1 MPSPN
6 DRSRPTGQQGDSQ
19 DHDKIQGQGSTQ
31 AGPFGSTALPYK
43 ANGWAPFPIMDD
55 GKGRTQGGVTGY
67 NGVDLDGDRLQ
78 DAIRRYSSCNVATR
92 MPEGQDPDGREWK
105 LLGLDVD
112 AYDDKP
118 GARTLARWRD
128 ELGELPPTYI
138 SSSREDGVSGIRHY
152 KVPADWF
159 GVGGA
164 PGVELVQRHHR
175 HTVCAP
181 SIHETRKVPYRW
193 RAESDEL
200 PAMVDGVPVA
210 AACPWLPEAYLTA
223 LERTGGGNGERAEI
237 TDDDIA
243 AMRTDGEPCYCV
255 EQAQAKYQAM
265 AGEGLAHYDAMR
277 DTQMALLRLGHDR
290 HPGVGQALDEL
301 YEAYEDD
308 RGSVRDV
315 AAEFDRAMFMGA
327 AKIVADPTPENERG
341 CPTRVKGLGE
351 LLAARGPERS
361 EAYREMV
368 EKIEAKREAEAQEQ
382 AAEAALFMDGESFL
396 RMAMVTSPPIWG
408 SQAMDIHLWEPG
420 ESLMIVGPPGVGK
433 STLAHLLVWARLGLV
448 EEVIDWP
455 VEPSEAK
462 VLYLAMDRPAQ
473 IGRAMSRLVRPEQ
486 WPVLKDRLVVRM
498 GPLPVDITQEITWI
512 RDKAQ
517 ELGADLV
524 VIDSIKDVLPKA
536 SDEERAGLYNMARQ
550 ACLSIGIDWM
560 ELHHNRKA
568 GVGNKEPDTLEDVY
582 GARWLTAGAGSV
594 ISLHGESGASVV
606 SMKQLKTPA
615 GEFFPRWVELDKD
628 TGQLGL
634 HDNLTVEGLAAKAT
648 GGTSAMMIARK
659 VYATEKPDRSQVQA
673 VRNKLKRLAAQGV
686 VEEYESPVDGSQM
699 FRASNGGVKHSNVRA
714 TRQQRPNATP
724 ATEDASSQVSQGN
737 AGSNNGNGS
746 ATFRGSLKE
755 PDVAGADQEK
765 ESATPDPYAKA
776 RKRFPGKARS

>member
-1 MPSPN
+1 MPPLD
-6 DRSRPTGQQGDSQ
+6 DRSRPVAGAAPKDRDQIQAQ
-19 DHDKIQGQGSTQ
+19 DNTQ
-31 AGPFGSTALPYK
+31 VRPFGSMALTYK
-43 ANGWAPFPIMDD
+43 AAGWAPFPIMDD

-78 DAIRRYSSCNVATR
+78 DAIRRYGSCNVATR
-92 MPEGQDPDGREWK
+92 MPEGEDPDGRKWK
-105 LLGLDVD
+105 IVGLDVD

-118 GARTLARWRD
+118 GARTLENWRD
-128 ELGELPPTYI
+128 ELGELPPTYV
-138 SSSREDGVSGIRHY
+138 SSSRNDGVSGIRHY

-164 PGVELVQRHHR
+164 PGIELVQRHHR
-175 HTVCAP
+175 HTVCAA

-200 PAMVDGVPVA
+200 PAMVDGAPVA

-265 AGEGLAHYDAMR
+265 AEEGLAHYDAMR

-290 HPGVGQALDEL
+290 HPGVRQALDEL

-315 AAEFDRAMFMGA
+315 AAEFDRAMSMGA
-327 AKIVADPTPENERG
+327 AKIVANPTAEDERG
-341 CPTRVKGLGE
+341 CPVRIKGLDE
-351 LLAARGPERS
+351 LLAARGQAQDKEPS
-361 EAYREMV
+361 AAVLQMRETM
-368 EKIEAKREAEAQEQ
+368 AARLEAQKQAQ
-382 AAEAALFMDGESFL
+382 AAEAALFMDGETFL

-448 EEVIDWP
+448 DEVIDWT

-486 WPVLKDRLVVRM
+486 WLVLKDRLVVRM

-550 ACLSIGIDWM
+550 ACLSVGIDWM

-615 GEFFPRWVELDKD
+615 GELRIHSPAGTQGDPRTLAD
-628 TGQLGL
+628 TRGDWRAPNGT
-634 HDNLTVEGLAAKAT
+634 NFS
-648 GGTSAMMIARK
+648 GTS
-659 VYATEKPDRSQVQA
+659 
-673 VRNKLKRLAAQGV
+673 
-686 VEEYESPVDGSQM
+686 
-699 FRASNGGVKHSNVRA
+699 
-714 TRQQRPNATP
+714 
-724 ATEDASSQVSQGN
+724 
-737 AGSNNGNGS
+737 
-746 ATFRGSLKE
+746 
-755 PDVAGADQEK
+755 
-765 ESATPDPYAKA
+765 
-776 RKRFPGKARS
+776 